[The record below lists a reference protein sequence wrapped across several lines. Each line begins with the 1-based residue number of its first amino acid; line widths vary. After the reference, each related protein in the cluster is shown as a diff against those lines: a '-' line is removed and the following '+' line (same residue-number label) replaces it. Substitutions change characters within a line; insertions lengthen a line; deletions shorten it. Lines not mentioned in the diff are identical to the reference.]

1 MTIQTNR
8 TLGGI
13 GACLTVI
20 GAVSSVSS
28 LLLYAYPNSGAV
40 TLAYSAITSI
50 VGSLSFIGFILFF
63 IAMYGF
69 SKDYNEHRIFDYIL
83 YGIIVTV
90 VAAVVVGVIA
100 FIIIFSNLG
109 SIIPNLNGSS
119 NSPTQATDMILTNLS
134 PVFAIIGFVALIFVI
149 YFVKAFNL
157 LSDKSQVSLFRTAAK
172 ILLIGSLLSIALEFA
187 FAALAYSGLASRNTL
202 TIVAVPGGLV
212 QDIAWLLFAIAFFRI
227 KPTVTQTL
235 TPTYMPTVSGQPKY
249 CSNCGNPNQ
258 QDSTYCTRCGQILQ
272 Q

>member
-40 TLAYSAITSI
+40 TLANSAITSI

-69 SKDYNEHRIFDYIL
+69 SKDYNERRIFDYIL
-83 YGIIVTV
+83 YGIIVTII
-90 VAAVVVGVIA
+90 AAVIVGVIA

-109 SIIPNLNGSS
+109 SIIPNFNGSS

-149 YFVKAFNL
+149 YNVKAFNL

-172 ILLIGSLLSIALEFA
+172 VLLAGGLLNIALEFA
-187 FAALAYSGLASRNTL
+187 FAALAYSGLASQNEL

-212 QDIAWLLFAIAFFRI
+212 QDIAWLLIAIAFFRI
-227 KPTVTQTL
+227 KPPTTQTSAVNNI
-235 TPTYMPTVSGQPKY
+235 PIVSGQPKY
-249 CSNCGNPNQ
+249 CPNCGTPNQ
-258 QDSTYCTRCGQILQ
+258 IDATFCTRCGQKL
-272 Q
+272 